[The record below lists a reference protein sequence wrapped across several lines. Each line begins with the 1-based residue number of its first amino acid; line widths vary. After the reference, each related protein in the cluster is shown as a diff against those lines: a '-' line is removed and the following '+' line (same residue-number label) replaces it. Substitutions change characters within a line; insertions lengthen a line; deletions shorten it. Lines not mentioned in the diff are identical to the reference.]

1 MHSPPKQ
8 ERSQLSTRRLL
19 DAAAHLISEVGYDR
33 ASLAAIGARAGY
45 SRGLV
50 TRRFGN
56 KENMLDWLVQSMTSS
71 HVEAIALYPDGS
83 AGGDGIGQMFD
94 TTIEALERAPE
105 AMWALYALEFEG
117 LKQIPT
123 LHDRMV
129 DIHSKLRA
137 DATGLVQRNVES
149 GSIEISVDAPV
160 IAALLVSVIRGAA
173 YQWLLDPDGFDMV
186 GAMKAF
192 KHFFLEALRP
202 R

>member
-19 DAAAHLISEVGYDR
+19 DSAAHLISEVGYER

-56 KENMLDWLVQSMTSS
+56 KENMLEWLVKSMTSS

-83 AGGDGIGQMFD
+83 SGGDGIADWFD
-94 TTIEALERAPE
+94 TTIGALERSPE
-105 AMWALYALEFEG
+105 TMWGLYALEFEG
-117 LKQIPT
+117 LKKIPS

-129 DIHSKLRA
+129 EIHSKLRA
-137 DATGLVQRNVES
+137 DGTDLVQRSVDS
-149 GSIEISVDAPV
+149 SSIEISVDASV

-173 YQWLLDPDGFDMV
+173 YQWLLDPDDFDMV
-186 GAMKAF
+186 STMKAF
-192 KHFFLEALRP
+192 KSFFLEALRP